1 MCNKRKKKRD
11 NVRERKKEIK
21 KERKR
26 EFGDIRIIA
35 KLKQFFRLQICLS
48 FVIGILAEAKHRS
61 YFQ

>member
-11 NVRERKKEIK
+11 NVRERKKET
-21 KERKR
+21 KR